1 MKSLGVGGTLMVI
14 GILGGRSAELNMA
27 LVMVKRQRIIGSVL
41 RSRPLAEKA
50 AIIAEFA
57 NTVLPMM
64 AEEKITPL
72 VSDVYPLQR
81 AAEAHRAMEASS
93 HFGKIVLLV

>member
-1 MKSLGVGGTLMVI
+1 
-14 GILGGRSAELNMA
+14 
-27 LVMVKRQRIIGSVL
+27 
-41 RSRPLAEKA
+41 
-50 AIIAEFA
+50 
-57 NTVLPMM
+57 MM

-72 VSDVYPLQR
+72 VSDGYPLQK